1 MALMTKRN
9 WRKKYADPLL
19 QRILAK
25 ELNISPTLASLL
37 LNRGVN
43 TVEEARDFLE
53 GSLERL
59 HNPYL
64 MKDMEPAVKRILD
77 AVKKKEKI
85 IVYGDYDAD
94 GITGTALLTK
104 ALRQMGAA
112 AGYYIPGRFLEG
124 YGLNVQFVEW
134 ARDEGV
140 SLVVTVDCG
149 IGGAEV
155 VARAVELGG
164 PDFVITDHHH
174 LSLKLPEASAV
185 LNPQRPDCAYP
196 FKDLAGVGV
205 AFKLV
210 QALFFQYNPDNPGT
224 EVDWQEYIE
233 LACIGTVAD
242 VVSLTGE
249 NRILVKS
256 GLDYLNGGP
265 ANAGIKAI
273 LAVSGMKK
281 DKIETREISFIIVP
295 RLNAPGRMGSAMTAV
310 ELLLA
315 GDPER
320 AAELAAELDKSNR
333 TRQEVEAGVLAG
345 VHNLMKENRLL
356 AESEVM
362 VVADRDWHQGVIGIV
377 ASRLTDLLGR
387 PVLLISLEKDMGK
400 GSGRSVPGFDLYEAL
415 DNCREYLAEFGG
427 HSGAAGF
434 SLAVDQLDNFR
445 QAINEYAK
453 GLQRGELP
461 PPVPEVED
469 VLSLAEITEQL
480 ASEILLLAPFG
491 QGNPQPVIGC
501 PGVTVLRSREV
512 GKDGSHLK
520 LVLQQEGA
528 VKDGIGFRLAGANGG
543 SVQGKVV
550 DLICTPVLNHWNGH
564 TNVELDVKEIIT
576 SAEEGQG
583 KKTRFESGESQA
595 AAADDVFGPAK
606 GCGLFLDALFDSA
619 LEPLAADWNKM
630 SLPDF
635 ALNWFEEY
643 RRLYD
648 RIFLPG
654 WCEGCAQPS
663 PEPGVI
669 NLGKTPL
676 IDLRNTT
683 GRPSTLAGIV
693 NGGKRTLVLVDCAY
707 RTVELAAYLRSSG
720 GHSAAFLHRWISPA
734 EREAILY
741 FFAGG
746 SVKTL
751 ITTAGFYSALESIEV
766 DQLVVYNLPCGEQE
780 WNLAIKAQEEK
791 RSIFL
796 MFGEG
801 DRSDFRDHLY
811 SVAPDRDFL
820 ARLYTLMRQFNNLA
834 EGRILPELTF
844 ALQKAGLKWAREY
857 TTGIGLAVLHE
868 LGLVVE
874 LETGAS
880 TVLALSPAPREKLKL
895 EDSRVFCWG
904 QASRDRIATW
914 QQDILN
920 LSALEVQPAF
930 PKRKQKERP
939 LASL

>member
-1 MALMTKRN
+1 MAFMTEKRS
-9 WRKKYADPLL
+9 WRKKTVDPLL
-19 QRILAK
+19 QRILSR

-43 TVEEARDFLE
+43 TVEDARDFLE

-64 MKDMEPAVKRILD
+64 MKDMEPAVNRILN
-77 AVKKKEKI
+77 AVKKGEKI
-85 IVYGDYDAD
+85 LVYGDYDAD

-104 ALRQMGAA
+104 ALRQLGAE
-112 AGYYIPGRFLEG
+112 AGYYIPERLNEG
-124 YGLNVQFVEW
+124 YGLNRQFVGW

-149 IGGAEV
+149 IGGAGV
-155 VARAVELGG
+155 VSMANELGG

-174 LSLKLPEASAV
+174 MAAKLPEAAAV
-185 LNPQRPDCAYP
+185 LNPKRSDCAYP

-210 QALFFQYNPDNPGT
+210 QALFFQYNPGT
-224 EVDWQEYIE
+224 KVDWQEYVE

-256 GLDYLNGGP
+256 GLGFLNGGP

-273 LAVSGMKK
+273 MAVGGLRK
-281 DKIETREISFIIVP
+281 DKFETKEISFIIVP
-295 RLNAPGRMGSAMTAV
+295 RLNAPGRMGSARQAV

-315 GDPER
+315 GDPAK
-320 AAELAAELDKSNR
+320 AAELAAELDKCNR
-333 TRQEVEAGVLAG
+333 TRQEVEAGVQEG
-345 VHNLMKENRLL
+345 VHKLMKEDRFL
-356 AESEVM
+356 AESEVL
-362 VVADRDWHQGVIGIV
+362 VAADQGWHQGVIGIV

-387 PVLLISLEKDMGK
+387 PVLLISLEEDMGK

-415 DNCREYLAEFGG
+415 ANCSEYLVEFGG

-434 SLAVDQLDNFR
+434 SLGVNQLDNFR
-445 QAINEYAK
+445 RAINEYAK
-453 GLQRGELP
+453 DLLSHEHTP
-461 PPVPEVED
+461 SIPEVEE
-469 VLSLAEITEQL
+469 VLTLAEITEQL
-480 ASEILLLAPFG
+480 ASEITLLAPFG

-501 PGVTVLRSREV
+501 PEVTVLRSRGV

-520 LVLQQEGA
+520 LTLQQEGA
-528 VKDGIGFRLAGANGG
+528 IRDGIGFRLAGANGG

-550 DLICTPVLNHWNGH
+550 DLICTPVLNHWNGI
-564 TNVELDVKEIIT
+564 TSVELDVKEIIT
-576 SAEEGQG
+576 PHAEKLGEMIC
-583 KKTRFESGESQA
+583 FETGESQTA
-595 AAADDVFGPAK
+595 ACEISGPAN

-619 LEPLAADWNKM
+619 SEHLADDWNKM
-630 SLPDF
+630 ALPDF
-635 ALNWFEEY
+635 ALNWFQEY
-643 RRLYD
+643 KRLYN
-648 RIFLPG
+648 RVFLPG
-654 WCEGCAQPS
+654 WCEDCAQPS
-663 PEPGVI
+663 PEPGVV
-669 NLGKTPL
+669 NLEKAPL
-676 IDLRNTT
+676 VDLRNTT
-683 GRPSTLAGIV
+683 GRPSTLSGLAG
-693 NGGKRTLVLVDCAY
+693 GGKRTLVLVDCAY
-707 RTVELAAYLRSSG
+707 RTIELASYLRKSSRC
-720 GHSAAFLHRWISPA
+720 SAAFLHRWISPA

-751 ITTAGFYSALESIEV
+751 VATAGLYPSLESNEI
-766 DQLVVYNLPCGEQE
+766 DQLVVYDLPCGEQE
-780 WNLAIKAQEEK
+780 WNLAVKGPQRDK

-801 DRSDFRDHLY
+801 DRNKFRDYL
-811 SVAPDRDFL
+811 SSLAPDRDFL
-820 ARLYTLMRQFNNLA
+820 ARLYTLMRQFNNFATERVLT
-834 EGRILPELTF
+834 ELTM

-868 LGLVVE
+868 LGLLVE
-874 LETGAS
+874 REIDEES
-880 TVLALSPAPREKLKL
+880 IVALSPAPKGKLKL
-895 EDSRVFCWG
+895 DDSRIFCWG
-904 QASRDRIATW
+904 QASRDRAVTW

-920 LSALEVQPAF
+920 LSAWPNVEL
-930 PKRKQKERP
+930 
-939 LASL
+939 

>member
-1 MALMTKRN
+1 MMKKRN
-9 WRKKYADPLL
+9 WRKKSVDPLL
-19 QRILAK
+19 RCILAR

-43 TVEEARDFLE
+43 TVEDARDFLE

-64 MKDMEPAVKRILD
+64 MKDMEPAVNRILN
-77 AVKKKEKI
+77 AVKNRERI
-85 IVYGDYDAD
+85 FVYGDYDAD
-94 GITGTALLTK
+94 GITGTALLIK
-104 ALRQMGAA
+104 ALRRLGAN
-112 AGYYIPGRFLEG
+112 AGYYIPERLLEG
-124 YGLNVQFVEW
+124 YGLNEQFAEW

-149 IGGAEV
+149 IGGADV
-155 VARAVELGG
+155 VARANELGG

-174 LSLKLPEASAV
+174 LAVKLPEASAV
-185 LNPQRPDCAYP
+185 LNPQRSDCAYP

-205 AFKLV
+205 ALKLV
-210 QALFFQYNPDNPGT
+210 QALFLRYNPGT

-256 GLDYLNGGP
+256 GLDYLNGCP

-273 LAVSGMKK
+273 LAVGGLRK
-281 DKIETREISFIIVP
+281 DKIETKEISFIIVP
-295 RLNAPGRMGSAMTAV
+295 RLNAPGRMGSAGQAV

-315 GDPER
+315 EDPAK

-345 VHNLMKENRLL
+345 VHKLIKEDRFL
-356 AESEVM
+356 AESEILVA
-362 VVADRDWHQGVIGIV
+362 ADRGWHQGVIGIV

-387 PVLLISLEKDMGK
+387 PVLLVSLEEDMGK

-415 DNCREYLAEFGG
+415 ASCRKYLTGFGG

-453 GLQRGELP
+453 ELLSVELSP
-461 PPVPEVED
+461 PIPEVEE
-469 VLSLAEITEQL
+469 VLPLAEITEQL

-528 VKDGIGFRLAGANGG
+528 IRDGIGFRLADANGE

-550 DLICTPVLNHWNGH
+550 DLICTPVLNHWNGF
-564 TNVELDVKEIIT
+564 TSVELDVKEII
-576 SAEEGQG
+576 APFEEKPGE
-583 KKTRFESGESQA
+583 KMCIEPGESQA
-595 AAADDVFGPAK
+595 TAADEAPGPAN

-635 ALNWFEEY
+635 ALNWFQEY
-643 RRLYD
+643 RRIYD

-663 PEPGVI
+663 PEPGVFD
-669 NLGKTPL
+669 LEKAPL

-683 GRPSTLAGIV
+683 GRPSILAGLV
-693 NGGKRTLVLVDCAY
+693 GGGKQTLVLVDCAY
-707 RTVELAAYLRSSG
+707 RAIELAAYLRSSG
-720 GHSAAFLHRWISPA
+720 NYSTAFLHRWISPA
-734 EREAILY
+734 EREAVLY

-746 SVKTL
+746 SIGTL
-751 ITTAGFYSALESIEV
+751 VTTAGLYSVLKSIEA
-766 DQLVVYNLPCGEQE
+766 DQLVVYNLPSGEQE
-780 WNLAIKAQEEK
+780 WNLAIKGLQREK
-791 RSIFL
+791 RSVFL

-801 DRSDFRDHLY
+801 DRSNFRDHLY
-811 SVAPDRDFL
+811 SLAPDRDFL
-820 ARLYTLMRQFNNLA
+820 ARLYALMRQFNNLA
-834 EGRILPELTF
+834 KGRILPELTSV
-844 ALQKAGLKWAREY
+844 LQKAGLKWAREY

-874 LETGAS
+874 RKTDEES
-880 TVLALSPAPREKLKL
+880 ILALSPAPKEKLKL

-904 QASRDRIATW
+904 QASRDRAVTW
-914 QQDILN
+914 QQDILS
-920 LSALEVQPAF
+920 LPAW
-930 PKRKQKERP
+930 PNVEYKEGIMEYQE
-939 LASL
+939 